1 MSFCIELFCVVTLQY
16 QILVMIAIAYFIIE
30 KKKAAPQPWQA
41 IAQRFCSI
49 QICRDIIFQLNVA
62 MGVDFLGIENLQE
75 NNSRPSRIQGGSKMK
90 EMIIPSKLNEGDT
103 VAFISISGGRAGDED
118 MLPRYLLGKR
128 RFERIFNVKV
138 VETPHALKGS
148 SYLYEHPEK
157 RAEDLMW
164 ALKDDS
170 IKGIICNQGGDDS
183 YRVLPYIDPK
193 VIHDNP
199 KVFMGFS
206 DIATWMAVFTYAGVR
221 AYYGPT
227 VLTPLAQPGKLDEYT
242 ENAIRRT
249 LFSTEVIGE
258 IKPAEKTTP
267 IDWTTTYKIDGVQY
281 ERFPD
286 NDEIE
291 DLRDPI
297 PWTIGS
303 GYKVL
308 QGTGKVRG
316 HVIPVCGGPLWQIMG
331 TKFFPGPDVWED
343 SIIALEHC
351 NIYDSKLA
359 GLHELRAFAAARV
372 FDKAKA
378 VITGPMDDDSRE
390 TILKVICKEVN
401 RPDMVILENVDYIHR
416 TPMTVLPVG
425 ALMEIDC
432 DAPGI
437 EILESGVAS

>member
-1 MSFCIELFCVVTLQY
+1 M
-16 QILVMIAIAYFIIE
+16 
-30 KKKAAPQPWQA
+30 KK
-41 IAQRFCSI
+41 
-49 QICRDIIFQLNVA
+49 L
-62 MGVDFLGIENLQE
+62 
-75 NNSRPSRIQGGSKMK
+75 
-90 EMIIPSKLNEGDT
+90 IIPPKLNEGDK
-103 VAFISISGGRAGDED
+103 VAFISISGGRAGDAD

-128 RFERIFNVKV
+128 RFEKIFNVKV

-183 YRVLPYIDPK
+183 YRVLPYIDTQ
-193 VIHDNP
+193 VIHDHP
-199 KVFMGFS
+199 KVFMGYS

-221 AYYGPT
+221 AFYGPN
-227 VLTPLAQPGKLDEYT
+227 VLTPIAQPGKLDEYT
-242 ENAIRRT
+242 EDAIRRT
-249 LFSTEVIGE
+249 LFSNEVIGE
-258 IKPAEKTTP
+258 IKAAEKTTP
-267 IDWTTTYKIDGVQY
+267 IDWKTTYTIDGVEY

-291 DLRDPI
+291 DPRDVI
-297 PWTIGS
+297 PWESGT

-308 QGTGKVRG
+308 QGSGKVGG

-343 SIIALEHC
+343 SIIAMEHC
-351 NIYDSKLA
+351 SIYGSKLA
-359 GLHELRAFAAARV
+359 GLHELRAFAAAGI

-378 VITGPMDDDSRE
+378 LITGPLDDDSKD
-390 TILKVICKEVN
+390 TMLKVMCKEVK
-401 RPDMVILENVDYIHR
+401 RPDLVIFENLDYIHR

-425 ALMEIDC
+425 AMMEIDC

-437 EILESGVAS
+437 EILESGVGI

>member
-1 MSFCIELFCVVTLQY
+1 
-16 QILVMIAIAYFIIE
+16 
-30 KKKAAPQPWQA
+30 
-41 IAQRFCSI
+41 
-49 QICRDIIFQLNVA
+49 

-359 GLHELRAFAAARV
+359 GLHELRAFAAAGV